1 MFPKP
6 WFSAEADFRLV
17 VFAMPVLL
25 GCAVGR
31 IREEAGGDFRNH
43 W

>member
-6 WFSAEADFRLV
+6 WFPAEADFRLV
-17 VFAMPVLL
+17 VAVPVLL